1 MNKEDKSE
9 KKKKLNWKQRV
20 LLGREKHTF
29 IYLTQVF
36 QSPSETK
43 NIQSVSQRLIQIKTV
58 PQNSL

>member
-9 KKKKLNWKQRV
+9 KKMNWKQHV

-29 IYLTQVF
+29 IYLTQAF

-58 PQNSL
+58 PENSL